1 MLYAARSE
9 IVASEALLGVNMGRA
24 TLVCIVDPHIWQSA
38 AIRLADMG
46 SSAP

>member
-1 MLYAARSE
+1 MLYVARSE
-9 IVASEALLGVNMGRA
+9 IVASEALLGVNLGRA
-24 TLVCIVDPHIWQSA
+24 SLVFIVDPHIWRSA